1 MFRSSRQDPTQEK
14 AGGRMPIR
22 LGAAL
27 VAATGLLLGP
37 LALAASAAA
46 TPHAT
51 TPVMGTYVPVAPF
64 RITDTRPNSGQP
76 NAGKTLAAAATLNV
90 QVTGLGTV
98 PAGASAAVLNV
109 TAVDPTVAG
118 FLTVFPAGIAMPTV
132 SNLNFTPGVIVAN
145 LVTVP
150 LSTAGMVSIFNH
162 AGNTNVVV
170 DVDGYYTSTPSTN
183 GTGLYNSMS
192 PVRALG
198 NLQLGAPVAANT
210 SVPVTVN
217 GAITGVPASAT
228 AVVVNVTAAHG
239 TSASY
244 LTVYPA
250 GAATVPTASS
260 VNFIAGQAIA
270 NRVTVGVGTNGQIE
284 VYNHTGTVN
293 VDVDVDGYY
302 SGVGGT
308 GSAFVPITPVRI
320 TDTRGT
326 TPLNGTPIAANTS
339 ESFNLAT
346 TLSTVP
352 GTATSVAANVTAVAG
367 NARGYLTVYPTSAA
381 AHPVASDVNWVAK
394 EIVPNFTIADTAG
407 TGSVEVYN
415 AAGAAV
421 NLLIDV
427 FGYFATTSNG
437 PIMESAV
444 VSSSSIAITYNEDV
458 SCVTAVD
465 ASFGYF
471 WTGSASGGLITGAAC
486 TASSDVLTLTAAGGF
501 TLPGSTGG
509 TIIYTAPVA
518 PAGVYATGP
527 VYAATQ
533 TLGVPGAVAP
543 KMVSAYVTGTTI
555 AITYNEDV
563 ICPAAAAG
571 TLFTY
576 VWTGIATDTINGC
589 TAGGAGSDLL
599 TLTSSGSINPPGTGA
614 SLTYTAP
621 AGGNTPTTALYATG
635 SNPDLYAATQTL
647 PFTAFTT
654 PAITA
659 ATVNAVA
666 GTIAVSYSELPM
678 GCPAN
683 PAVQAVFKYSNGG
696 TPAYPSTCATS
707 GTGVTLGAFMNAT
720 TGTTAE
726 ALALPGATDN
736 LVYTSPATPL
746 ATNTVYATLDFP
758 QFPAAQTF
766 ALTATPAPAMAL
778 PVVVTATT
786 VAITYTEGVACPATG
801 ADGDFVYDSAFNTL
815 GGAITSCS
823 AVGDVLTLGG
833 IFNTPSGA
841 ASIVYTAPATSTTAN
856 AVYAAGTT
864 SVFAA
869 TQTLFPL

>member
-1 MFRSSRQDPTQEK
+1 
-14 AGGRMPIR
+14 
-22 LGAAL
+22 
-27 VAATGLLLGP
+27 
-37 LALAASAAA
+37 
-46 TPHAT
+46 
-51 TPVMGTYVPVAPF
+51 
-64 RITDTRPNSGQP
+64 
-76 NAGKTLAAAATLNV
+76 
-90 QVTGLGTV
+90 
-98 PAGASAAVLNV
+98 
-109 TAVDPTVAG
+109 
-118 FLTVFPAGIAMPTV
+118 
-132 SNLNFTPGVIVAN
+132 
-145 LVTVP
+145 
-150 LSTAGMVSIFNH
+150 
-162 AGNTNVVV
+162 
-170 DVDGYYTSTPSTN
+170 
-183 GTGLYNSMS
+183 
-192 PVRALG
+192 
-198 NLQLGAPVAANT
+198 
-210 SVPVTVN
+210 
-217 GAITGVPASAT
+217 
-228 AVVVNVTAAHG
+228 
-239 TSASY
+239 
-244 LTVYPA
+244 
-250 GAATVPTASS
+250 
-260 VNFIAGQAIA
+260 
-270 NRVTVGVGTNGQIE
+270 
-284 VYNHTGTVN
+284 
-293 VDVDVDGYY
+293 
-302 SGVGGT
+302 
-308 GSAFVPITPVRI
+308 
-320 TDTRGT
+320 
-326 TPLNGTPIAANTS
+326 
-339 ESFNLAT
+339 
-346 TLSTVP
+346 
-352 GTATSVAANVTAVAG
+352 
-367 NARGYLTVYPTSAA
+367 
-381 AHPVASDVNWVAK
+381 
-394 EIVPNFTIADTAG
+394 
-407 TGSVEVYN
+407 
-415 AAGAAV
+415 
-421 NLLIDV
+421 
-427 FGYFATTSNG
+427 
-437 PIMESAV
+437 
-444 VSSSSIAITYNEDV
+444 
-458 SCVTAVD
+458 
-465 ASFGYF
+465 
-471 WTGSASGGLITGAAC
+471 
-486 TASSDVLTLTAAGGF
+486 VLTLSGTF
-501 TLPGSTGG
+501 TLPGTTGG
-509 TIIYTAPVA
+509 SIVYTAPVA

-576 VWTGIATDTINGC
+576 VWTGIATDTITGC
-589 TAGGAGSDLL
+589 TDGALGSDLL
-599 TLTSSGSINPPGTGA
+599 TLHGSFDPPASGA

-621 AGGNTPTTALYATG
+621 AGGNTPTTALYATD

-801 ADGDFVYDSAFNTL
+801 ADGDFVYDSAFNTP